1 MKSPVIKLFAFLALS
16 TSSFAQTTNP
26 VLMTINNKPVLKTE
40 FEYIY
45 NKNNSNNSLDKKTL
59 DEYVDLFI
67 NFKLKVEE
75 AKSQGIDT
83 TKSFITELAGYRS
96 QLTKPYLTDSKVDD
110 ALLHEAYN
118 HSKEDIDVSHILIR
132 IPQNASPADTLKA
145 FNEINAVWKRVQKED
160 FSKVAKEVSQ
170 DQSA

>member
-16 TSSFAQTTNP
+16 ASTFAQTTDP
-26 VLMTINNKPVLKTE
+26 VLMTINNKPVLKSE

-59 DEYVDLFI
+59 DEYVDLFV

-83 TKSFITELAGYRS
+83 TKSFI
-96 QLTKPYLTDSKVDD
+96 
-110 ALLHEAYN
+110 N
-118 HSKEDIDVSHILIR
+118 
-132 IPQNASPADTLKA
+132 
-145 FNEINAVWKRVQKED
+145 
-160 FSKVAKEVSQ
+160 
-170 DQSA
+170 